1 MDGHFMSSVPIR
13 IRPGPPRWLRLIIW
27 LVLDGIWAVAALV
40 ALRSPRD
47 QTGPALGA

>member
-1 MDGHFMSSVPIR
+1 MSSVPIR
-13 IRPGPPRWLRLIIW
+13 IRPAPPRWLRLIIW

-40 ALRSPRD
+40 VLRSPRD